1 MPHASHLP
9 TRAAALDTLYQRDC
23 SRLDRDAPWSAT
35 FDLTLADRTV
45 TYRISPKRIPDP
57 SERDASIIGFA
68 HPLAAAYYEHRPG
81 DTFELDDPRFTA
93 LRGTIRERTI
103 ATPSGRRLAAI
114 EITTVEHTGRCIR
127 VDDVFELEQ
136 PETLDVQ
143 PTLPT
148 RSVTGLPDI
157 RALLTRDQYR
167 LIASDRAR
175 PLIIQGRAGSGK
187 TTVALYRLAYL
198 TAPEAAPDGVAID
211 PHRVLIVMFNRALQ
225 KFVERSLA
233 DVDLG
238 AATIDTF
245 HGWALGRIKRAYRGD
260 LEINAAPLPDKAAQ
274 DRITAIKKR
283 LGILAAIDE
292 HVALQEQRMLTW
304 LEASLR
310 PYRAQSWLDDYRA
323 SNGPVVRRLIDLR
336 TRARIRRDAAAPKE
350 AAQLTEIHKVLHAAV
365 SRMIQ
370 YKDELLRLFTD
381 IDLLHKH
388 LPDVP
393 RADLEALAAYQ
404 TLLQRTDASERR
416 AGPWVHFDDLAPLLA
431 LIVRKHGGLP
441 DVARDDHVDV
451 YDHLMID
458 EAQDFGAV
466 ELQVLL
472 SIVRSRTGVTVVGDV
487 NQKIVPSADFI
498 GWDALAR
505 ELGLT
510 GAAVA
515 RLEVAHRSTAPIM
528 ALANT
533 LTGDTTTTGRPGT
546 QPRLLRVDSESAI
559 RDTLAQ
565 EIIRLAAEHEHGHIA
580 VVTTTRTAAA
590 ALTTPLVDDLHGWGI
605 PIRQGHNQQFVFE
618 PGVTVTNVGQI
629 KGLEFDAVI
638 VVQPDEAAYP
648 SRGDDGR
655 RRLYTV
661 LTRAKTELV
670 LVVHGPPTSLLDAA
684 IANALLDVDDNL
696 DAPPF
701 ELDDDAPF

>member
-1 MPHASHLP
+1 MSLP
-9 TRAAALDTLYQRDC
+9 TRALTLDTLYSRDC
-23 SRLDRDAPWSAT
+23 TRLDRDTPWSAT
-35 FDLTLADRTV
+35 FDLTLPDPDRTI

-57 SERDASIIGFA
+57 TERDASIIGFA

-81 DTFELDDPRFTA
+81 DTFELDDPRFTH

-103 ATPSGRRLAAI
+103 ATPDGRRLAAI
-114 EITTVEHTGRCIR
+114 DITTVEHSGRFIRTGDI
-127 VDDVFELEQ
+127 FELEAH
-136 PETLDVQ
+136 DV
-143 PTLPT
+143 PTTT
-148 RSVTGLPDI
+148 RSVTGLPDV
-157 RALLTRDQYR
+157 RALLTREQYR
-167 LIASDRAR
+167 LIASDRDR

-198 TAPEAAPDGVAID
+198 TSPEAAID
-211 PHRVLIVMFNRALQ
+211 RAPVDPQRVLIVMFNRALQ

-233 DVDLG
+233 DVELG

-245 HGWALGRIKRAYRGD
+245 HGWALGRITRAYRGD
-260 LEINAAPLPDKAAQ
+260 LEIQPEPIADKAAQ
-274 DRITAIKKR
+274 ARVTAIKKR

-292 HVALQEQRMLTW
+292 QVALQEQRMVAW
-304 LEASLR
+304 LETSLR
-310 PYRAQSWLDDYRA
+310 PYHAQSWVDDYRSA
-323 SNGPVVRRLIDLR
+323 RGPVVRRLIELR
-336 TRARIRRDAAAPKE
+336 TRARIARDAAAPNE
-350 AAQLTEIHKVLHAAV
+350 AARLTEVHKILHAAV
-365 SRMIQ
+365 GRMIQ

-381 IDLLHKH
+381 VDLLHKH
-388 LPDVP
+388 LPEVS
-393 RADLEALAAYQ
+393 RADLEELAQHQ
-404 TLLQRTDASERR
+404 TRMQRTDASERR
-416 AGPWVHFDDLAPLLA
+416 AGRWVHFDDLAPLLA

-441 DVARDDHVDV
+441 DITRDDEVDV

-472 SIVRSRTGVTVVGDV
+472 SIVRSRTGVTVVGDI

-505 ELGLT
+505 ELGIS

-533 LTGDTTTTGRPGT
+533 LTGDHATGGRPGIT
-546 QPRLLRVDSESAI
+546 PRLHRADSEAAAHE
-559 RDTLAQ
+559 TLAW
-565 EIIRLAAEHEHGHIA
+565 EVVRLAAEHEHGHVA
-580 VVTTTRTAAA
+580 VVTSTRTAATE
-590 ALTTPLVDDLHGWGI
+590 LTATLTRELAGSGI
-605 PIRQGHNQQFVFE
+605 TIRQGHNQRFAFE
-618 PGVTVTNVGQI
+618 PGVTVTNAAQI
-629 KGLEFDAVI
+629 KGLEFDAVL
-638 VVQPDEAAYP
+638 VVQPDESAYP
-648 SRGDDGR
+648 CRGDDGR

-670 LVVHGPPTSLLDAA
+670 LVVIGQPT
-684 IANALLDVDDNL
+684 ALLDPAIASGVLDVEDHL

-701 ELDDDAPF
+701 QLDDDTPF